1 MHEGATNSA
10 RRAEKTGT
18 RPREGGLGECE
29 WRDTCGSDVPPLDV
43 VESLTWKREEGV
55 PLDGAWNMHEESP
68 WLSGGARRGRVASAH
83 AWLGEKETCFP
94 SDGVGEGG
102 LTFMILSRSS
112 KKRWGL
118 SGFVKR

>member
-1 MHEGATNSA
+1 MWF
-10 RRAEKTGT
+10 RR
-18 RPREGGLGECE
+18 
-29 WRDTCGSDVPPLDV
+29 PPLDV

-83 AWLGEKETCFP
+83 GLAKETCFP
-94 SDGVGEGG
+94 SDGEGG
-102 LTFMILSRSS
+102 SLTFMILSRSS

-118 SGFVKR
+118 SGFVK